1 MARLPGKGALMRSGG
16 LWLTL
21 LGAALVAAVWL
32 WVPPIPQPEAYH
44 DFADQRRVLGIPHF
58 GDVISNGVFL
68 LVGLYGLLQT
78 RRLQARQTFRP
89 ATDAWPYY
97 ALFAATVGVAFGS
110 IYYHLDPDHWRLY
123 WDRLPISLAF
133 MAIFTAVL
141 GERLPARVTP
151 WLLPLLL
158 LIGAAGATHWL
169 VTELSGQGDL
179 RLYLLVQAVP
189 ILVAVVWIG
198 MRGGRYTRGGDVI
211 AAAGWYLLALVL
223 ENLDALVFEATG
235 GWVSGHTLKH
245 LLAGVALYWLA
256 RMLRLRRR
264 RGALA

>member
-1 MARLPGKGALMRSGG
+1 VSSRAGKGVLRRSGG
-16 LWLTL
+16 LWLAL
-21 LGAALVAAVWL
+21 LCAALVVAAWL
-32 WVPPIPQPEAYH
+32 WVPPFPQPEAYH
-44 DFADQRRVLGIPHF
+44 DFADRRQVLGIPHF
-58 GDVISNGVFL
+58 GDVVSNGVFL
-68 LVGLYGLLQT
+68 LVGLYGLAQT
-78 RRLQARQTFRP
+78 RRLQARHAFRP

-97 ALFAATVGVAFGS
+97 ALFLATLGVAFGS
-110 IYYHLDPDHWRLY
+110 TYYHLDPDHWRLY

-133 MAIFTAVL
+133 MAIFSAVL
-141 GERLPARVTP
+141 GERLPARATP

-158 LIGAAGATHWL
+158 LTGAAGATHWL
-169 VTELSGQGDL
+169 ITELAGQGDL

-211 AAAGWYLLALVL
+211 AAAGWYLLALLL
-223 ENLDALVFEATG
+223 ENMDAPVFEATG

-245 LLAGVALYWLA
+245 LLVGVALYWLV

-264 RGALA
+264 RGAIA